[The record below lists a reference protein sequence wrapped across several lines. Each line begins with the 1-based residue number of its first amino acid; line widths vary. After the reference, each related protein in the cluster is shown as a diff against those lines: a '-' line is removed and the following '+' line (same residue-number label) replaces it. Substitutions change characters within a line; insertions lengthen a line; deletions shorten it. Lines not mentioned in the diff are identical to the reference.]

1 MSAKQDRQG
10 VRTAAQLEQKLNVSE
25 RFASIMG
32 IATDARSAAEEAQRL
47 IEKGLSQEEVFNI
60 LTNNGQSQGLYR
72 GEDGELYINASYI
85 KGGELIADLIKGG
98 ELRSLNGAM
107 QLNLDGGVFGCT
119 NGTSTVLTIDSGDM
133 TLHSNKGKVFSITN
147 ALFGGM
153 LMFWNP
159 ETGHSV
165 GSLIGL
171 TDGLSIDCGS
181 IDCSAI
187 NPGKKVLFTGN
198 VATGSTFTVP
208 KTANYDLFAVKLGD
222 STNTENTVVLAYKN
236 SNTINGV
243 GGWAGTASLAKE
255 LFFLSATFTGDTWSL
270 VDARKQGIYNAGS
283 ITTGTALN
291 VKEVVGVI

>member
-32 IATDARSAAEEAQRL
+32 IATDARNAAEEAQRL
-47 IEKGLSQEEVFNI
+47 IEQGMSQEEVFNI

-85 KGGELIADLIKGG
+85 KGGELIADIIKGG

-133 TLHSNKGKVFSITN
+133 TLFSNEGKVFSITN

-159 ETGHSV
+159 ETGKSV

-171 TDGLSIDCGS
+171 TDGLR

-198 VATGSTFTVP
+198 VSAGSTFTVP
-208 KTANYDLFAVKLGD
+208 NTANYDLFAVKLGD

-236 SNTINGV
+236 GNTINGV

-255 LFFLSATFTGDTWSL
+255 LFFLSATFNGDTWTV
-270 VDARKQGIYNAGS
+270 VDARKQGIYNSAS